1 MLHKG
6 CLVVASRI
14 LPTASDTDDI
24 YGVAPSA
31 ACASPGVA
39 FWHGRTHRSTP
50 SHPTPDF
57 ARACVQYHTV
67 RYLPVPVP
75 VSHQVRPCNTALSA
89 ALYHTKREPLPVYCI
104 CLFLYLCAGAA
115 V

>member
-31 ACASPGVA
+31 ACAYQVWPSGMGVPTA
-39 FWHGRTHRSTP
+39 LRLHTP
-50 SHPTPDF
+50 LLTLPVPVCSM
-57 ARACVQYHTV
+57 
-67 RYLPVPVP
+67 YLPVPVP
-75 VSHQVRPCNTALSA
+75 VSHQVRPFNRALSA